1 VKFATARIERM
12 RARYMATTPGVD
24 TERALFVTDAYRETE
39 GEPGVLRR
47 AKTLKKILDNM
58 TIIIADDE
66 LIVGNQGKTY
76 RGASVFPEYGIEWIY
91 NEFENGTWE
100 KRTTANEIFLISNED
115 KKVLYDIRDYWAD
128 KTVSRHL
135 LKNLPEGTEEMVGA
149 GVISYIWP
157 DLAPSAVGHFNVN
170 YKKLLEKGFLGIK
183 KDAEE
188 QLEKLGLRK
197 NGRDIEKYY
206 FWKAVIIV
214 CEAAANFGKR
224 FSTLAKELATAE
236 KKPDRKADLLI
247 IAKNCEQVPA
257 NPATN
262 FHEAI
267 QSFWF
272 LQLLMHIDAN
282 HPGET
287 PGRFDQYMY
296 PYYKKDV
303 DEGRITKTGAQELL
317 ECLWIKF
324 AEINKLKSIRR
335 SLGSGGYSSGQ
346 NILLGGQT
354 KDGRDATNDLSYM
367 MCDAQANLSFHE
379 PSLTVRIW
387 NGTPDE
393 LWQKAIE
400 TTKTV
405 GGLPA
410 FQNDEIIIPQLLK
423 NGYSIEDARDYC
435 IIGCVEPAGS
445 GNTFPCCGGNGASNF
460 FNLPQALLLAINN
473 GINPIDG
480 KQAGLATGYLYDFNS
495 FEQVKE
501 AYRKQIEF
509 FTDWHIT
516 VNNTWELVNQH
527 VMPLPLTSAVMDGCI
542 ESGKDVTSG
551 GARYNFSGTAGVGTS
566 NVGDALAAIKK
577 LIFDDKK
584 YTGRQLLEAINK
596 DWEGYEPLRNEVIN
610 SVSKFGNDEPYV
622 DELTRWA
629 TSLYCRRVNE
639 GINPRG
645 KYVAG
650 LWPMTLHVIM
660 GLQTAATLDGRKKGE
675 PLADGISPRQGLD
688 RNGPTSIVKSAAK
701 LDQMNT
707 MNGTLLNMRFHPNAV
722 KGQEGTEKLRSV
734 IETYFDMKGMQVQLN
749 VVSAETLRDAQKN
762 PDQYKNLVVRV
773 AGYSAF
779 FVELHTI
786 IQNDI
791 ISRTEHAA

>member
-1 VKFATARIERM
+1 
-12 RARYMATTPGVD
+12 
-24 TERALFVTDAYRETE
+24 
-39 GEPGVLRR
+39 
-47 AKTLKKILDNM
+47 
-58 TIIIADDE
+58 
-66 LIVGNQGKTY
+66 
-76 RGASVFPEYGIEWIY
+76 
-91 NEFENGTWE
+91 
-100 KRTTANEIFLISNED
+100 
-115 KKVLYDIRDYWAD
+115 
-128 KTVSRHL
+128 
-135 LKNLPEGTEEMVGA
+135 
-149 GVISYIWP
+149 
-157 DLAPSAVGHFNVN
+157 
-170 YKKLLEKGFLGIK
+170 
-183 KDAEE
+183 
-188 QLEKLGLRK
+188 
-197 NGRDIEKYY
+197 
-206 FWKAVIIV
+206 
-214 CEAAANFGKR
+214 
-224 FSTLAKELATAE
+224 
-236 KKPDRKADLLI
+236 
-247 IAKNCEQVPA
+247 
-257 NPATN
+257 
-262 FHEAI
+262 
-267 QSFWF
+267 
-272 LQLLMHIDAN
+272 
-282 HPGET
+282 
-287 PGRFDQYMY
+287 
-296 PYYKKDV
+296 
-303 DEGRITKTGAQELL
+303 
-317 ECLWIKF
+317 
-324 AEINKLKSIRR
+324 
-335 SLGSGGYSSGQ
+335 
-346 NILLGGQT
+346 
-354 KDGRDATNDLSYM
+354 M

-379 PSLTVRIW
+379 PSLTIRIW

-445 GNTFPCCGGNGASNF
+445 GNTFPCCGGNGTSNF

-473 GINPIDG
+473 GINPMNG
-480 KQAGLATGYLYDFNS
+480 KQAGLATGFLSDFRT
-495 FEQVKE
+495 FEEVKE

-516 VNNTWELVNQH
+516 INNTWELVYQQ
-527 VMPLPLTSAVMDGCI
+527 VMPLPLTSAVMDGCV
-542 ESGKDVTSG
+542 ESGADVTSG

-566 NVGDALAAIKK
+566 NVGDALAVIKK

-584 YTGRQLLEAINK
+584 YTGVQLLEAINK

-610 SVSKFGNDEPYV
+610 SVPKFGNDEQYV

-629 TSLYCRRVNE
+629 TSLYCQRVNE

-645 KYVAG
+645 KYIAG

-660 GLQTAATLDGRKKGE
+660 GLQTAATLDGRKRGE
-675 PLADGISPRQGLD
+675 PLADGVSPRQGMD
-688 RNGPTSIVKSAAK
+688 RNGPTAVVKSVAN
-701 LDQMNT
+701 LDQINT

-722 KGQEGTEKLRSV
+722 KGPEGTEKLRSV

-749 VVSAETLRDAQKN
+749 VVSAETLRDAQRN